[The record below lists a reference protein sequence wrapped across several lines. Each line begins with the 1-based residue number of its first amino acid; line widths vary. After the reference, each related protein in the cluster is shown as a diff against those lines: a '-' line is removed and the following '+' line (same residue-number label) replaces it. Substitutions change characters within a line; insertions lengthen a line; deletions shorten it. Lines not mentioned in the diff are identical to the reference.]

1 MSEPI
6 RLPGVEVEPPPVTP
20 YRYGLFSAA
29 SVQPDADRRWEI
41 AGVNYQ
47 SEGCERGGGIW
58 LEPCWVGPQVA
69 DEANWPTKNIPLGL
83 DLVEGRPFIVYEAVA
98 CGVGLTDAEQRA
110 NRKLELHEQFWVEQ
124 QFATAVLNTADTV
137 KLNGDT
143 ALPLVQAIGL
153 MEQELAAR
161 YGGVGT
167 LHARRNVAAAVDSM
181 GMGEFRSDGDRLV
194 STLDNVWAFG
204 AGYPHAN
211 PDGGAAPAD
220 GQAWI
225 YGTGP
230 VVVRRSEVQTRSD
243 FSTTRNIRMALAE
256 RAYVITADCLRLAV
270 LATLP
275 GSP

>member
-1 MSEPI
+1 MTEPI
-6 RLPGVEVEPPPVTP
+6 RLPGVEVDPPPVTP
-20 YRYGLFSAA
+20 YRYGLLSAA

-58 LEPCWVGPQVA
+58 LEPCFVGPQVS
-69 DEANWPTKNIPLGL
+69 DPANWPTKNIPLGL

-98 CGVGLTDAEQRA
+98 CGVGLTDADQRA
-110 NRKLELHEQFWVEQ
+110 TRKLELHEQYWVEQ
-124 QFATAVLNTADTV
+124 QFASSVLNTADTV

-143 ALPLVQAIGL
+143 ALPLAQAIGL
-153 MEQELAAR
+153 MEQELADR

-167 LHARRNVAAAVDSM
+167 MHARRNVAAALTSSGV
-181 GMGEFRSDGDRLV
+181 GGLKPDGDQLL
-194 STLDNVWAFG
+194 STLGNVWSFG
-204 AGYPHAN
+204 AGYAHVDPA
-211 PDGGAAPAD
+211 GGTAPAA

-275 GSP
+275 GS